1 MHFVDLLEQGE
12 LFLDVLPINH
22 LYYLT
27 HFLVLAVPQHLQY
40 LSPILRGLADLPD
53 HLVEA
58 GSDESLLI
66 FELSRIGIVAP
77 LDVLELVLEPD
88 DEVLDLLL
96 LGEHLLIPAFG
107 LLQQVG
113 IEVVVALVYVLLPLV
128 ESQLADYRLNRG
140 QVHHRHLV
148 FYVLGA

>member
-1 MHFVDLLEQGE
+1 MLEEGE

-22 LYYLT
+22 LYYLA
-27 HFLVLAVPQHLQY
+27 HFLVLAVPQHLEY
-40 LSPILRGLADLPD
+40 LGPILRGLSDLTD

-66 FELSRIGIVAP
+66 FELSRIRIVAP
-77 LDVLELVLEPD
+77 LDILELVLEPD
-88 DEVLDLLL
+88 DEILDLLL
-96 LGEHLLIPAFG
+96 LREHLLIPAFG
-107 LLQQVG
+107 LLQQIG
-113 IEVVVALVYVLLPLV
+113 IEVVVALVDVLLPLV
-128 ESQLADYRLNRG
+128 ESQLADYRLDCR